1 MVTGGI
7 KLDNTQKKNLP
18 KQKRSENTR
27 QKILSAAYELFS
39 EKGYHATNIT
49 EIASRAGVS
58 IGGLYGRYSDK
69 LEIFYDV
76 YDDFFSSKLTPIIEM
91 LKETDPN
98 DFDTFIDKLIS
109 TYVSFYK
116 DYGKLIKELHNMM
129 DSDPEISRHFFQK
142 DDVLMRGFM
151 GALSD
156 YSVPI
161 EKIYISY
168 YLLNAIGLEH
178 SNPIHTLVDLDK
190 LTEEIKALML
200 QFRGK
205 IREY

>member
-1 MVTGGI
+1 MP
-7 KLDNTQKKNLP
+7 KKKLP

-27 QKILSAAYELFS
+27 KKILRAAFELFS
-39 EKGYHATNIT
+39 EKGFHATNIT
-49 EIASRAGVS
+49 EIASCAEVS

-91 LKETDPN
+91 LECADSN
-98 DFDTFIDKLIS
+98 DFDTFIDELIS
-109 TYVSFYK
+109 TYISFYK
-116 DYGKLIKELHNMM
+116 DNGRAIKELHNMM
-129 DSDPEISRHFFQK
+129 DSDPKISRHFFQK
-142 DDVLMRGFM
+142 ENVLMRGFM
-151 GALSD
+151 DALSE
-156 YSVPI
+156 YSVSI

-190 LTEEIKALML
+190 LTEEIKTLML
-200 QFRGK
+200 QFREK
-205 IREY
+205 N